1 MNVGRAL
8 IVMPTYNEHDNV
20 PKIVPEI
27 LAASPEVD
35 ILIVDDSSPDGTGE
49 VADALARRDS
59 RVKVLHR
66 PHKDGLGRAYLA
78 GFAHALSEGYG
89 RVLEMDAD
97 CSHDPPAL
105 PSLLRRPSTTI
116 DRTMIR
122 SRDWRAHSA
131 QASSLPRSMH
141 PSMLASSHTSCE
153 DSS

>member
-66 PHKDGLGRAYLA
+66 PHKAATSGAAAPCTG
-78 GFAHALSEGYG
+78 
-89 RVLEMDAD
+89 
-97 CSHDPPAL
+97 
-105 PSLLRRPSTTI
+105 
-116 DRTMIR
+116 
-122 SRDWRAHSA
+122 
-131 QASSLPRSMH
+131 ASGGGS
-141 PSMLASSHTSCE
+141 
-153 DSS
+153 